1 MTGKELAVSWFIFYE
16 NFFKLT
22 LYWPRAFQSLAHWK
36 NFYAEHPDYVKVGRV
51 NHRQIDPESPIPE
64 HCDPKKA
71 KEAQE
76 EEVKKRKK
84 PERDEL

>member
-1 MTGKELAVSWFIFYE
+1 MTEKELAVSRYIFIVKF
-16 NFFKLT
+16 LT
-22 LYWPRAFQSLAHWK
+22 DIGTLQSLAHWK
-36 NFYAEHPDYVKVGRV
+36 KFYAEHPDYVKIGRV
-51 NHRQIDPESPIPE
+51 NHRQIDPDSPIPE